1 MLTTI
6 DGRTILTDI
15 IIRLAG
21 KAQDGIQAI
30 GKLLASQ
37 TGMNEMGVITW
48 QTYPATITGGESVFQ
63 VHIGSKIV
71 KSSGDECD
79 ILVAFYEDTYRDNI
93 EFLKP
98 RGAVIYDSDEFTP
111 PAADKAKFT
120 MVPLPMSSLT
130 IRTLGG
136 SAGGKGK
143 KIGRAHV

>member
-63 VHIGSKIV
+63 VHIGDR
-71 KSSGDECD
+71 KS
-79 ILVAFYEDTYRDNI
+79 V
-93 EFLKP
+93 
-98 RGAVIYDSDEFTP
+98 V
-111 PAADKAKFT
+111 
-120 MVPLPMSSLT
+120 
-130 IRTLGG
+130 
-136 SAGGKGK
+136 
-143 KIGRAHV
+143 